1 AVDVVATRGVEV
13 RVARHAHVDHRRHVE
28 LDHLLV
34 ERVPP
39 LVRERRGLPVT
50 PRGGGGQGAAEET
63 EFLYAPPQLGDA
75 VGRGYT
81 RGLRELADAHEAL
94 GKQRAH
100 AMDQIVALLRP
111 VQAGR
116 RVADVVPHTGRTRRE
131 DGYVGSAFSLQ
142 FQLCLF
148 Y

>member
-1 AVDVVATRGVEV
+1 
-13 RVARHAHVDHRRHVE
+13 

-39 LVRERRGLPVT
+39 LVRERRVLPVAAG
-50 PRGGGGQGAAEET
+50 GGGGQVAADEPV
-63 EFLYAPPQLGDA
+63 FLHAPLQLGDA
-75 VGRGYT
+75 IGR
-81 RGLRELADAHEAL
+81 RHAWGLRELADADEARR
-94 GKQRAH
+94 KKRADT
-100 AMDQIVALLRP
+100 MDQLVALLRP

-116 RVADVVPHTGRTRRE
+116 RVADMMPHAGRTRRE
-131 DGYVGSAFSLQ
+131 DRYVGSAFSLQ